1 MNRHSSTPQHE
12 PVVHGGTDAQGAPQW
27 DFSTNNNAAG
37 PCPAT
42 QAALAAADARR
53 YPDPSYTQLRNALA
67 TFHGVDG
74 ARILIG
80 ASGSELITRIT
91 CATALRCN
99 RPGLVW
105 LPPHAYA
112 DYAHAARHHGLAIS
126 SHAHDMMR
134 ADLIWLC
141 APSSP
146 HGQALAL
153 PSAWHAHRP
162 DSTAVLD
169 CAYAPLQ
176 LTATPIAPGLDPH
189 AVWQIWTPNKALGLC
204 GIRAAY
210 AIAPA
215 NVAPQK
221 IQQLEALAPSWPIG
235 AHDEALLHSWC
246 QAATQA
252 WLQQAKQTLQQ
263 WKRQQLAWLNRLG
276 WACLP
281 SETHFWIARPR
292 LPAAYNDV
300 PQLLAYLRKHHIKLR
315 DCASF
320 GLPGHVRLCA
330 HTPPAQQ
337 ALEQALRQLS

>member
-42 QAALAAADARR
+42 QAALAAADAHR
-53 YPDPSYTQLRNALA
+53 YPNPSYTQLRNALA

-99 RPGLVW
+99 QPGLVW

-112 DYAHAARHHGLAIS
+112 
-126 SHAHDMMR
+126 
-134 ADLIWLC
+134 
-141 APSSP
+141 
-146 HGQALAL
+146 
-153 PSAWHAHRP
+153 
-162 DSTAVLD
+162 
-169 CAYAPLQ
+169 
-176 LTATPIAPGLDPH
+176 IAS
-189 AVWQIWTPNKALGLC
+189 
-204 GIRAAY
+204 
-210 AIAPA
+210 A

-221 IQQLEALAPSWPIG
+221 IHQLEALAPSWPIG
-235 AHDEALLHSWC
+235 AHGEALLHSWC

-252 WLQQAKQTLQQ
+252 WLQQARQTLQQ

-276 WACLP
+276 WACMP
-281 SETHFWIARPR
+281 SETHFWVARPH

-337 ALEQALRQLS
+337 ALEQALRQLT